1 MAVQTA
7 PRVRRL
13 GRLERPALT
22 GVLVRE
28 IVNFSSYWRS
38 TTFSSTVEPTFYL
51 LAFGFGFGAL
61 VSRVGGYD
69 YVEFVGTGTVA
80 TAVLF
85 SSAFPAMFGT
95 FIKYQFQRTYD
106 AILAAPVDTEELV
119 TAEALWIATRA
130 GVYGCVPLVVA
141 IAFGLDP
148 AWGMLT
154 VPLIAFIAGFG
165 WACFGI
171 CIAGYASSIEN
182 FSYIIS
188 AVLTPLFLV
197 AGTFF
202 PLSELPRWAQ
212 IAGNFNP
219 LHHCV
224 ELVRHAAFG
233 FEGWSDLG
241 RVGVL
246 IVFGLALWRLA
257 IHAMTRKLVN

>member
-1 MAVQTA
+1 MAVATQ
-7 PRVRRL
+7 RQRRL
-13 GRLERPALT
+13 GRLERPALA

-28 IVNFSSYWRS
+28 LINYSSYWRS
-38 TTFSSTVEPTFYL
+38 SMFSSTVDPTIYL
-51 LAFGFGFGAL
+51 LAFGFGFGSL
-61 VSRVGGYD
+61 VSEIGGYR

-95 FIKYQFQRTYD
+95 FVKYQFQRTYD

-119 TAEALWIATRA
+119 TAEALWMAIRA

-141 IAFGLDP
+141 LFFGLDP

-154 VPLIAFIAGFG
+154 VPGIAFISGFG

-171 CIAGYASSIEN
+171 AVAGFAKSIDN
-182 FSYIIS
+182 FSYIVS

-202 PLSELPRWAQ
+202 PLDGLPEWAQ
-212 IAGNFNP
+212 VAGELNP
-219 LHHCV
+219 LHHSV
-224 ELVRHAAFG
+224 ELVRGAAFG
-233 FEGWSDLG
+233 FEGWIDLL

-246 IVFGLALWRLA
+246 VLFGLALWRIA
-257 IHAMTRKLVN
+257 IHAMTRKLVD

>member
-1 MAVQTA
+1 MATA
-7 PRVRRL
+7 AQPRARL
-13 GRLERPALT
+13 GRLERSALT

-28 IVNFSSYWRS
+28 IVNYSSYWRAS
-38 TTFSSTVEPTFYL
+38 TFSSTVEPTIYL
-51 LAFGFGFGAL
+51 VAFGFGFGSL
-61 VSRVGGYD
+61 VSKVAGYD

-95 FIKYQFQRTYD
+95 FVKYQFQRTYD

-119 TAEALWIATRA
+119 TAEALWMSMRA
-130 GVYGCVPLVVA
+130 GVYGCVPLIVA
-141 IAFGLDP
+141 MAFGLDP
-148 AWGMLT
+148 SWGMLA
-154 VPLIAFIAGFG
+154 VPGIAFVSGFG

-171 CIAGYASSIEN
+171 AVAGFVNSIDN
-182 FSYIIS
+182 FSYIVS

-202 PLSELPRWAQ
+202 PLSQLPEWAQ
-212 IAGNFNP
+212 IAGEFNP

-233 FEGWSDLG
+233 FEGWTDLL
-241 RVGVL
+241 RLAAL
-246 IVFGLALWRLA
+246 IVFGLAMWRLA
-257 IHAMTRKLVN
+257 IRAMTRKLVD